1 MQSEPFNYKNMFF
14 YLSKILSFLISP
26 AIILLVLLLIALLA
40 KSPAVRKRFLV
51 ISTGLFI
58 IFSNP
63 YLINQLFKFWELRN
77 EKDYAGRYDAVV
89 ILSGF
94 MGKDKSNN
102 SLSFTEGADRLTEGL
117 ILYKKGYVNK
127 IIISGGTGSLV
138 DDTRESVLAKTFL
151 IENCGVPDSVILIDS
166 VSRNTYENAVESKK
180 LMGNN
185 NIRTAV
191 IITSAWHMR
200 RALGCFKKIGLN
212 VSIHPTD
219 GFYRVQT
226 YYPTDL
232 IIPVTRN
239 LSRWEILIHEIAGVI
254 IYKLQGYI

>member
-1 MQSEPFNYKNMFF
+1 MFF

-40 KSPAVRKRFLV
+40 KRPAIRKRFLV
-51 ISTGLFI
+51 LSIGLFI

-63 YLINQLFKFWELRN
+63 YIINQLFKIWELRN
-77 EKDYAGRYDAVV
+77 EKNHPGRYDAVV

-94 MGKDKSNN
+94 IGKDKSNN
-102 SLSFTEGADRLTEGL
+102 SLSFSEGADRLTEGL
-117 ILYKKGYVNK
+117 ILYRKGHVNK

-138 DDTRESVLAKTFL
+138 DDARESVLAKSFL
-151 IENCGVPDSVILIDS
+151 VENCGVPDSVILIDS
-166 VSRNTYENAVESKK
+166 ISRNTYENAVESKK
-180 LMGNN
+180 IIERNHIKTALM
-185 NIRTAV
+185 
-191 IITSAWHMR
+191 ITSAWHMR

-212 VSIHPTD
+212 VEIHPTD
-219 GFYRVQT
+219 GFYRMQA

-239 LSRWEILIHEIAGVI
+239 LGRWEILIHEIAGVI